1 MNKRSFHDVAGAGWG
16 RKIRSTLVKV
26 FKSFFIRIALVN
38 EQRNVCQLSAIE
50 LHTVF
55 TAQVG
60 GGYNSMVNSDLER
73 NGVST
78 IFH

>member
-38 EQRNVCQLSAIE
+38 EQRNVCQLLCNRIT
-50 LHTVF
+50 HGIYGT
-55 TAQVG
+55 G
-60 GGYNSMVNSDLER
+60 GRRVQFYG
-73 NGVST
+73 
-78 IFH
+78 